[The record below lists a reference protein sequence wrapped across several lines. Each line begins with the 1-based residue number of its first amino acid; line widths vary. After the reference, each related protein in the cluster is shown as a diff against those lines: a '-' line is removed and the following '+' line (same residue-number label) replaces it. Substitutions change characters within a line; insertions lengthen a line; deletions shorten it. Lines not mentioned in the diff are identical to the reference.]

1 MERKSGTSLST
12 ESAPCAHSE
21 VLALP
26 QLDAVKYVAIAYK
39 WQTAS
44 ACKALNQVSK
54 ARNSHIL
61 WMWPRGEILYYIGS
75 PVLTQVQAA
84 EIRTSS
90 DEEEKA
96 NKQDYKTSRFSLRFE
111 DTDLEGGTLKYN
123 ILSV

>member
-1 MERKSGTSLST
+1 M
-12 ESAPCAHSE
+12 
-21 VLALP
+21 
-26 QLDAVKYVAIAYK
+26 
-39 WQTAS
+39 
-44 ACKALNQVSK
+44 
-54 ARNSHIL
+54 
-61 WMWPRGEILYYIGS
+61 
-75 PVLTQVQAA
+75 LTQVQAA